1 MPHPLRTLSTA
12 ELEHASQQAH
22 AWAGTK
28 LLFFE
33 IDLHEAASTADKEA
47 ALLHGDWSAFARRA
61 RRVCRPGA
69 PARVRG

>member
-1 MPHPLRTLSTA
+1 MPHPHPLRTLSPA

-33 IDLHEAASTADKEA
+33 IDLHEAAS
-47 ALLHGDWSAFARRA
+47 ALSESLEDEDEPPQSG
-61 RRVCRPGA
+61 RVCSSQDL
-69 PARVRG
+69 